1 MNKVKYFV
9 FSLFV
14 ILFGLTG
21 VKADKTYSIDVTM
34 TLDSKGNARVVE
46 KWDFKATDGTEIY
59 KPIGELGNSKI
70 TNFKASMDGT
80 EFTFEPNWDIDASL
94 SKKAYKNGINYTDDG
109 IELCVGKTEYGR
121 HIYTLSY
128 DVSNVIYNVEDAQ
141 ILYWK
146 FINDNMK
153 NPPDKFS
160 VVVYGPESFADD
172 LDVWGYGYT
181 GGYAYV
187 YDGVIE
193 MSSSEE
199 KNFKSSEYAVLLVK
213 FPVGTF
219 DINNTW
225 YRFSTWDD
233 VYTLASTGSFKMTF
247 WEKVAA
253 FFAATAWIFVIAI
266 MYIIIYLGSKSNSY
280 AKSKIKESEVNA
292 FRDIPCNKD
301 ILNAYFLAKVYSISK
316 KKEDLFG
323 AALLKWLLDGTV
335 TIKEEEKEG
344 VFKSKKN
351 ISIDMTKDYNDD
363 TPLGNLYGI
372 LKSASGDGI
381 LESNEL
387 TKWCNSNYNKL
398 YTWFDDVEKFVKDR
412 YMEKN
417 QIVKEKNGKVL
428 KYTKFRIT
436 PELEE
441 EAIHLVGLKKF
452 LKEFSEMHK
461 KQPIEV
467 NLWEYYL
474 MYAQIFGMAKE
485 VAKQF
490 KDLYPE
496 IVTNMEA
503 AGVDYTNVILMDSFS
518 TSTVNAAS
526 AAKIKAESYS
536 SGGGGGSFG
545 GGGGGSFGGG
555 SGGGGR

>member
-1 MNKVKYFV
+1 MKRIKYFV

-14 ILFGLTG
+14 VLFGLAG

-34 TLDSKGNARVVE
+34 TLDSNGNAKVVE
-46 KWDFKATDGTEIY
+46 KWDFKADSGTEIY
-59 KPIGELGNSKI
+59 KPIGELGNSQI
-70 TNFKASMDGT
+70 TNFKASMDGAD
-80 EFTFEPNWDIDASL
+80 FTFEPSWDVDASL
-94 SKKAYKNGINYTDDG
+94 SEKAYKNGINYTDDG

-146 FINDNMK
+146 FINDNMG
-153 NPPDKFS
+153 NPPEKFS
-160 VVVYGPESFADD
+160 VVVSGPTLYSDE
-172 LDVWGYGYT
+172 LPVWGYGYT
-181 GGYAYV
+181 SGYAYV
-187 YDGVIE
+187 YDGQIE
-193 MSSSEE
+193 MVKESG
-199 KNFKSSEYAVLLVK
+199 FRSSEYAVLLAK
-213 FPVGTF
+213 FPIGTF
-219 DINNTW
+219 NIDNTW
-225 YRFSTWDD
+225 YRFKTFDD
-233 VYTLASTGSFKMTF
+233 VETLASTGSFKMTF

-253 FFAATAWIFVIAI
+253 FFMATAWIFIIVIIYIAI
-266 MYIIIYLGSKSNSY
+266 YIGSKSNSY
-280 AKSKIKESEVNA
+280 AKNKIKESEVNA

-301 ILNAYFLAKVYSISK
+301 ILNAYFLAKVYNVSK

-323 AALLKWLLDGTV
+323 AALLKWLLDGV
-335 TIKEEEKEG
+335 VSIREEEKQG
-344 VFKSKKN
+344 VFKAKT
-351 ISIDMTKDYNDD
+351 ITSIDMTKDYTDD
-363 TPLGNLYGI
+363 TPLGKLYKI
-372 LKSASGDGI
+372 LKDASKDGI
-381 LESNEL
+381 LESDEL
-387 TKWCNSNYNKL
+387 TKWCSSNYNKL
-398 YTWFDDVEKFVKDR
+398 YSWFDEVETFVKDR

-417 QIVKEKNGKVL
+417 QIVKEKNGKLL
-428 KYTKFRIT
+428 KYTQFRIT
-436 PELEE
+436 AELEE

-461 KQPIEV
+461 KQAIEV

-490 KDLYPE
+490 KNLYPE
-496 IVTNMEA
+496 IVTNMEE
-503 AGVDYTNVILMDSFS
+503 AGIDYTNVVLMNNFS
-518 TSTVNAAS
+518 TATVNAAS
-526 AAKIKAESYS
+526 AAKVKAESYS

>member
-1 MNKVKYFV
+1 MKKIKYL
-9 FSLFV
+9 LFTFFIALIGIV
-14 ILFGLTG
+14 G

-34 TLDSKGNARVVE
+34 DIDSKGNAKVVE

-80 EFTFEPNWDIDASL
+80 EFTFEPNWDVDASL

-109 IELCVGKTEYGR
+109 IELCIGKTEYGR
-121 HIYTLSY
+121 HIYTFSY

-146 FINDNMK
+146 FINDDMS
-153 NPPDKFS
+153 NPPEKFS
-160 VVVYGPESFADD
+160 VVVTGPMAFSQD

-193 MSSSEE
+193 MSSSED
-199 KNFKSSEYAVLLVK
+199 KNFKSSEYAVLLAK
-213 FPVGTF
+213 FPIGTF
-219 DINNTW
+219 NINNTW
-225 YRFSTWDD
+225 HKFSTWDD

-253 FFAATAWIFVIAI
+253 FFAATAWIFIIAVIYIAI
-266 MYIIIYLGSKSNSY
+266 YIGSKNNSY
-280 AKSKIKESEVNA
+280 AKNTIKEKDVNA

-301 ILNAYFLAKVYSISK
+301 ILNAYFLAKVYNVFK

-323 AALLKWLLDGTV
+323 AAILKWMLDGTV
-335 TIKEEEKEG
+335 TIREEEKQG
-344 VFKSKKN
+344 TFKTKKVT
-351 ISIDMTKDYNDD
+351 SIDMTKDYTDD
-363 TPLGNLYGI
+363 TPLGKLYGI
-372 LKSASGDGI
+372 LKEASSDGI
-381 LESNEL
+381 LESDEL
-387 TKWCNSNYNKL
+387 TKWCSSNYNKL
-398 YTWFDDVEKFVKDR
+398 YQWFDDVETFVKEK
-412 YMEKN
+412 YMEKGK
-417 QIVKEKNGKVL
+417 IVKERNGKVF
-428 KYTKFRIT
+428 KYNQFRIT

-452 LKEFSEMHK
+452 LKEFSEIHE
-461 KQPIEV
+461 KQAIEV
-467 NLWEYYL
+467 GLWEYYL

-490 KDLYPE
+490 KNLYPE
-496 IVTNMEA
+496 IVTHMEET
-503 AGVDYTNVILMDSFS
+503 GVDYNNVLLMNSFS
-518 TSTVNAAS
+518 TTTVNAAS
-526 AAKIKAESYS
+526 AAKVKAESYS

>member
-1 MNKVKYFV
+1 MKKVKYL
-9 FSLFV
+9 LFTFFIV
-14 ILFGLTG
+14 LFGLTG

-34 TLDSKGNARVVE
+34 TLDGKGNAKVVE
-46 KWDFKATDGTEIY
+46 KWDFKADSGTEIY

-80 EFTFEPNWDIDASL
+80 EFTFEPNWDVDASL

-109 IELCVGKTEYGR
+109 IELCVGKTEFGR

-128 DVSNVIYNVEDAQ
+128 DVSNIIYNVEDAQ
-141 ILYWK
+141 VLYWK
-146 FINDNMK
+146 FINDNMS
-153 NPPDKFS
+153 NPPEKFS
-160 VVVYGPESFADD
+160 VYVSGPSAYSQD
-172 LDVWGYGYT
+172 LPVWGYGYT

-199 KNFKSSEYAVLLVK
+199 KKFKSSEYAVLLVQ
-213 FPVGTF
+213 FPQGTF
-219 DINNTW
+219 DIDNTW
-225 YRFSTWDD
+225 YRFNTWDD

-253 FFAATAWIFVIAI
+253 FFMATAWIFILAIIYIAI
-266 MYIIIYLGSKSNSY
+266 YIGSKSNSY
-280 AKSKIKESEVNA
+280 AKNKIKESEVNA
-292 FRDIPCNKD
+292 FRDIPCDKD
-301 ILNAYFLAKVYSISK
+301 ILNAYFLAKVYNVSK

-323 AALLKWLLDGTV
+323 AALLKWMLDGTV
-335 TIKEEEKEG
+335 SIREEEKEG
-344 VFKSKKN
+344 VFKTKKTT
-351 ISIDMTKDYNDD
+351 SIDMTKDYQDD
-363 TPLGNLYGI
+363 TPLGELYKI
-372 LKSASGDGI
+372 LKDASQDGI
-381 LESNEL
+381 LENNEL
-387 TKWCNSNYNKL
+387 TKWCNTNYNKL
-398 YTWFDDVEKFVKDR
+398 YTWFDDVEKFVKER
-412 YMEKN
+412 YMSKGK
-417 QIVKEKNGKVL
+417 IVTEKNGKII
-428 KYTKFRIT
+428 KYTQFRIT

-441 EAIHLVGLKKF
+441 EAKYLIGLKKF

-461 KQPIEV
+461 KQAIEV

-496 IVTNMEA
+496 VVKSMEE
-503 AGVDYTNVILMDSFS
+503 AGVDYNNVLLMNSFS
-518 TSTVNAAS
+518 TATVNAAS
-526 AAKIKAESYS
+526 SAKVKAESYS

>member
-1 MNKVKYFV
+1 MKRIKYFV

-14 ILFGLTG
+14 VLFGLAG

-34 TLDSKGNARVVE
+34 TLDSNGNAKVVE

-70 TNFKASMDGT
+70 TNFKASMDGVD
-80 EFTFEPNWDIDASL
+80 FTFDPNWDIDASL

-153 NPPDKFS
+153 NQPDKFS
-160 VVVYGPESFADD
+160 VVVSGPTPYSDE
-172 LDVWGYGYT
+172 LPVWGYGYT
-181 GGYAYV
+181 SGYAYV
-187 YDGVIE
+187 YDGQIE
-193 MSSSEE
+193 MVKESG
-199 KNFKSSEYAVLLVK
+199 FRSSEYAVLLVK
-213 FPVGTF
+213 FPIGTF
-219 DINNTW
+219 NIDNTW
-225 YRFSTWDD
+225 YKFKTFDD
-233 VYTLASTGSFKMTF
+233 VETLASTGSFKMTF
-247 WEKVAA
+247 FEKVAA
-253 FFAATAWIFVIAI
+253 FFMATFWIFIIAI
-266 MYIIIYLGSKSNSY
+266 MYIVIYLGSKNNSY
-280 AKSKIKESEVNA
+280 AKNKIKESEVNA
-292 FRDIPCNKD
+292 FREIPCNKD
-301 ILNAYFLAKVYSISK
+301 ILNAYFLAKVYNVSK

-323 AALLKWLLDGTV
+323 AALLKWLLDGV
-335 TIKEEEKEG
+335 VSIREEEKQG
-344 VFKSKKN
+344 VFKAKT
-351 ISIDMTKDYNDD
+351 ITSIDMTKDYTDD
-363 TPLGNLYGI
+363 TPLGNLYKI
-372 LKSASGDGI
+372 LKDASKDGI
-381 LESNEL
+381 LESDEL
-387 TKWCNSNYNKL
+387 TKWCSSNYNKL
-398 YTWFDDVEKFVKDR
+398 YSWFDEVETFVKDR

-417 QIVKEKNGKVL
+417 QIVKEKNGKLL
-428 KYTKFRIT
+428 KYTQFRIT
-436 PELEE
+436 AELEE

-461 KQPIEV
+461 KQAIEV

-490 KDLYPE
+490 KNLYPE
-496 IVTNMEA
+496 IVTNMEE
-503 AGVDYTNVILMDSFS
+503 AGIDYTNVVLMNNFS
-518 TSTVNAAS
+518 TATVNAAS
-526 AAKIKAESYS
+526 AAKVKAESYS

>member
-1 MNKVKYFV
+1 MKKIKYL
-9 FSLFV
+9 LFTFFIALIGIV
-14 ILFGLTG
+14 G

-34 TLDSKGNARVVE
+34 DIDSKGNAKIVE

-80 EFTFEPNWDIDASL
+80 EFTFEPNWDVDASL

-109 IELCVGKTEYGR
+109 IELCIGKTEYGR
-121 HIYTLSY
+121 HIYTFSY

-146 FINDNMK
+146 FINDDMS
-153 NPPDKFS
+153 NPPEKFS
-160 VVVYGPESFADD
+160 VVVHGPMAFSQD
-172 LDVWGYGYT
+172 LDVWAYGYT

-199 KNFKSSEYAVLLVK
+199 KKFKSSEYAVLLVK
-213 FPVGTF
+213 FPTNTF
-219 DINNTW
+219 DIDNTW
-225 YRFSTWDD
+225 YRFNTWDD

-247 WEKVAA
+247 WEKVA
-253 FFAATAWIFVIAI
+253 
-266 MYIIIYLGSKSNSY
+266 MYAGIIISAFSMLFIVIVAIYMSKNNSY
-280 AKSKIKESEVNA
+280 AKNQIKERDVNA

-301 ILNAYFLAKVYSISK
+301 ILNAYFLAKVYNIYK

-323 AALLKWLLDGTV
+323 AALLKWLVDGVV
-335 TIKEEEKEG
+335 TIREEEKEG
-344 VFKSKKN
+344 TFKSKT
-351 ISIDMTKDYNDD
+351 IMSIDMTKDYTDD
-363 TPLGNLYGI
+363 TPLGKLYGI
-372 LKSASGDGI
+372 LKEASDDGI
-381 LESNEL
+381 LESDEL
-387 TKWCNSNYNKL
+387 TKWCNKNYNKL
-398 YTWFDDVEKFVKDR
+398 YEWFDETEKFVKER
-412 YMEKN
+412 YIEKGR
-417 QIVKEKNGKVL
+417 IVKEKGGKVF
-428 KYTKFRIT
+428 KYNQFRIT

-441 EAIHLVGLKKF
+441 EAVHLVGLKKF
-452 LKEFSEMHK
+452 LKEFSEIHEK
-461 KQPIEV
+461 RPIEV
-467 NLWEYYL
+467 GLWDYYL
-474 MYAQIFGMAKE
+474 MYAQILGMAKE

-496 IVTNMEA
+496 IVTHMEE
-503 AGVDYTNVILMDSFS
+503 AGIDYTNVVLMNNFS
-518 TSTVNAAS
+518 TATVNAAS
-526 AAKIKAESYS
+526 AAKVKAESYS
-536 SGGGGGSFG
+536 AGGGGGSFG

>member
-1 MNKVKYFV
+1 MKRIKYFV
-9 FSLFV
+9 FSLFIV
-14 ILFGLTG
+14 LFGLTG

-34 TLDSKGNARVVE
+34 TLDSNGNAKVVE

-70 TNFKASMDGT
+70 TNFKASMDGVD
-80 EFTFEPNWDIDASL
+80 FTFDPDWDIDASL

-153 NPPDKFS
+153 NQPDKFS
-160 VVVYGPESFADD
+160 VIVSGPTPYSDE
-172 LDVWGYGYT
+172 LPVWGYGYT
-181 GGYAYV
+181 SGYAYV
-187 YDGVIE
+187 YDGQIE
-193 MSSSEE
+193 MVKESG
-199 KNFKSSEYAVLLVK
+199 FRSSEYAVLLAK
-213 FPVGTF
+213 FPTGTF
-219 DINNTW
+219 NIDNTW
-225 YRFSTWDD
+225 YRFKTFDD
-233 VYTLASTGSFKMTF
+233 VETLASTGSFKMTF
-247 WEKVAA
+247 FEKVAA
-253 FFAATAWIFVIAI
+253 FFMATFWIFIIAI
-266 MYIIIYLGSKSNSY
+266 IYIVIYIGSKSNSY
-280 AKSKIKESEVNA
+280 AKNKIKESEVNA
-292 FRDIPCNKD
+292 FREIPCNKD
-301 ILNAYFLAKVYSISK
+301 ILNAYFLAKIYNVSK

-323 AALLKWLLDGTV
+323 AALLKWLLDGV
-335 TIKEEEKEG
+335 VSIKEEEKQG
-344 VFKSKKN
+344 VFKAKT
-351 ISIDMTKDYNDD
+351 ITSIDMTKDYTDD
-363 TPLGNLYGI
+363 TPLGKLYGI
-372 LKSASGDGI
+372 LKDASKDGI
-381 LESNEL
+381 LESDEL
-387 TKWCNSNYNKL
+387 TKWCSSNYNKL
-398 YTWFDDVEKFVKDR
+398 YSWFDEVETFVKDR
-412 YMEKN
+412 YIGKN
-417 QIVKEKNGKVL
+417 QIVQEKNGKLL
-428 KYTKFRIT
+428 KYTQFRIT
-436 PELEE
+436 AELEE

-496 IVTNMEA
+496 IVTNMEE
-503 AGVDYTNVILMDSFS
+503 AGIDYTNVVLMNNFS
-518 TSTVNAAS
+518 TTTVNAAS
-526 AAKIKAESYS
+526 AAKVKAESYS

>member
-1 MNKVKYFV
+1 MKRIKYFV

-14 ILFGLTG
+14 VLFGLAG

-34 TLDSKGNARVVE
+34 TLDSNGNAKVVE

-70 TNFKASMDGT
+70 TNFKASMDGVD
-80 EFTFEPNWDIDASL
+80 FTFEPNWDVEASL

-153 NPPDKFS
+153 NQPDKFS
-160 VVVYGPESFADD
+160 VVVSGPTPYSND
-172 LDVWGYGYT
+172 LPVWGYGYT
-181 GGYAYV
+181 SGYAYV
-187 YDGVIE
+187 YDGQIE
-193 MSSSEE
+193 MVKESG
-199 KNFKSSEYAVLLVK
+199 FRSSEYAVLLAK
-213 FPVGTF
+213 FPIGTF
-219 DINNTW
+219 DIDNTW
-225 YRFSTWDD
+225 YRFKTFDD
-233 VYTLASTGSFKMTF
+233 VETLASTGSFKMTF
-247 WEKVAA
+247 FEKVAA
-253 FFAATAWIFVIAI
+253 FFMATFWIFIIAI
-266 MYIIIYLGSKSNSY
+266 IYIVIYIGSKTDSY
-280 AKSKIKESEVNA
+280 AKNKIKESEVNA
-292 FRDIPCNKD
+292 FREIPCNKD
-301 ILNAYFLAKVYSISK
+301 ILNAYFLAKVYNVSK

-323 AALLKWLLDGTV
+323 AALLKWLLDGV
-335 TIKEEEKEG
+335 VSIREEEKQG
-344 VFKSKKN
+344 VFKAKTV
-351 ISIDMTKDYNDD
+351 ISIDMTKDYTDD
-363 TPLGNLYGI
+363 TPLGELYGI
-372 LKSASGDGI
+372 LKDASKDGI
-381 LESNEL
+381 LESDEL
-387 TKWCNSNYNKL
+387 TKWCSSNYNKL
-398 YTWFDDVEKFVKDR
+398 YSWFDEVETFVKDR
-412 YMEKN
+412 YIEKN
-417 QIVKEKNGKVL
+417 QIVRERNGRII
-428 KYTKFRIT
+428 KYNQFRIT

-461 KQPIEV
+461 KQAIEV

-490 KDLYPE
+490 KNLYPE
-496 IVTNMEA
+496 IVTNMEE
-503 AGVDYTNVILMDSFS
+503 AGIDYTNVVLMNNFS
-518 TSTVNAAS
+518 TTTVNAAS
-526 AAKIKAESYS
+526 AAKVKAESYS